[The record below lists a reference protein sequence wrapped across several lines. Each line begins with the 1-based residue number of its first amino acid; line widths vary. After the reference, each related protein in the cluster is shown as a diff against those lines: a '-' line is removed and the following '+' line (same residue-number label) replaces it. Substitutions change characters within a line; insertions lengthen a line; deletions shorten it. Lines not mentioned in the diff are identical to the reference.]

1 MNGPEVMY
9 KVNSDQ
15 VPAGAADALAGDRL
29 QHWAGSFSYNAL
41 RQVRYVL
48 AMVAAGLLFNWIGDH
63 LLASPWQQGAWI
75 AAWGPA
81 GSLEAELVMLMALVV
96 AVFMG
101 MLITWPDT
109 PHSGLL
115 TTAVGLCILGL
126 KWGPM
131 TNLLLL
137 QSPGAL
143 PRMYHVL
150 QWQCVFWVVFVL
162 AGEAISRMFYRLIFR
177 NRLWIHLAGL
187 DGLPLPEMQLEGLM
201 MPLTASA
208 IQADRVNRGGIA
220 KSVLVNLGGL
230 VITAAVASLVLMIL
244 LRSQFVGQVLFAGF
258 VAFGTGAFAAGAV
271 FPEVSPWAIW
281 PGIPVTAAV
290 LYFFSMHSVPRYPG
304 QAGVLMAGALP
315 IDYVG
320 AGLAGAVLGYY
331 TVLRMHLRRQHEM
344 SIEERH

>member
-1 MNGPEVMY
+1 MN

-15 VPAGAADALAGDRL
+15 VPAGAVEALVNGRL
-29 QHWAGSFSYNAL
+29 QQWTGTFSYNAL

-63 LLASPWQQGAWI
+63 LLASPWTQGAWI

-81 GSLEAELVMLMALVV
+81 GSLEAELVMLSALLV
-96 AVFMG
+96 AIFLG
-101 MLITWPDT
+101 MLITWPDA
-109 PHSGLL
+109 PHSGLF
-115 TTAVGLCILGL
+115 TAAVGLCILGI
-126 KWGPM
+126 KWGPI

-137 QSPGAL
+137 QSPGGL
-143 PRMYHVL
+143 PRMYQVL
-150 QWQCVFWVVFVL
+150 QWQCVFWIVFVL
-162 AGEAISRMFYRLIFR
+162 AGEAISRIFYRLIFR

-187 DGLPLPEMQLEGLM
+187 DGLPLPEMQVHGLI
-201 MPLTASA
+201 MPFTASA
-208 IQADRVNRGGIA
+208 IQVDRVNRGGMA
-220 KSVLVNLGGL
+220 KSVLTNAGGL
-230 VITAAVASLVLMIL
+230 VITGAVASLLLMIL
-244 LRSQFVGQVLFAGF
+244 LRSQFVGQVFFASF
-258 VAFGTGAFAAGAV
+258 VAFGAGAFAAGAV

-281 PGIPVTAAV
+281 PAIPATVAV

-304 QAGVLMAGALP
+304 QAALPMAGGLP

-331 TVLRMHLRRQHEM
+331 TLMRMHLRRQHEM